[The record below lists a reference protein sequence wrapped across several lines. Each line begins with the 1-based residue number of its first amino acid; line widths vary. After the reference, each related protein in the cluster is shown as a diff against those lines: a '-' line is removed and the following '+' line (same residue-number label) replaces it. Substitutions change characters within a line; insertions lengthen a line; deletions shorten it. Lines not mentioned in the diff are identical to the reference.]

1 MIEFISYH
9 TKLNDHL
16 EEGIINGAKER
27 LRPILMTSL
36 AAILGLIPMA
46 IGIEKGSE
54 ANIPLGRA
62 VIGGQLFS
70 VMLTLF
76 VVPILYRMFFAKA
89 HKKARASK

>member
-1 MIEFISYH
+1 
-9 TKLNDHL
+9 
-16 EEGIINGAKER
+16 
-27 LRPILMTSL
+27 
-36 AAILGLIPMA
+36 MA

-76 VVPILYRMFFAKA
+76 IVPILYRMFFAKA